1 MSADRTILV
10 VGTYDTK
17 DDELTYLAQV
27 IRAQGGGVLTMD
39 VSVLGD
45 PAAPADLSK
54 HDVAAEG
61 GHTIAEA
68 IGSGD
73 ENTAMQIMARGAAL
87 LAARL
92 HHEGRIDG
100 VLVLGGT
107 MGTDLAL
114 DVCSALPLG
123 VPKYIVSTV
132 SFSPLI
138 PPERLPA
145 DVQMIL
151 WAGGLYGLNSVCRAS
166 LSQAA
171 GAVLGAAR
179 AVETPDRSRPLVG
192 MTSFGKTV
200 LRYMVALKPALE
212 ERGFEVA
219 VFHATG
225 MGGRAFETLAA
236 QGAFACV
243 MDFATQELGNH
254 IHGSTISAG
263 ADRLTAAGLAGVPQI
278 VAPGCYDLVDLVGWQ
293 DMPPLLAD
301 LPSHAHNR
309 LLTSVVLDAPRR
321 RAVAR
326 AHCAQLAGA
335 TGPTVF
341 LLPAGGCGEWDRP
354 GPTCTMPRGLRPF
367 WTRFAPAARRTS
379 HCTRSR
385 RISMTT
391 PSRWRRCRCSTPGA
405 PMAFWTSRR
414 RASVGA
420 RR

>member
-1 MSADRTILV
+1 MTSILI

-17 DDELTYLAQV
+17 DDELHYLAET
-27 IRAQGGGVLTMD
+27 IRGQGGDVVTMD

-45 PAAPADLSK
+45 PSAPTDHSK

-68 IGSGD
+68 IDAGD
-73 ENTAMQIMARGAAL
+73 ENVAMQIMARGAAL

-92 HHEGRIDG
+92 HREGRIDG

-114 DVCSALPLG
+114 DVCNALPLG

-138 PPERLPA
+138 PSERLPA

-151 WAGGLYGLNSVCRAS
+151 WAGGLYGLNAVCKAS

-179 AVETPDRSRPLVG
+179 AVVPPDRSKPLIG

-200 LRYMVALKPALE
+200 LHYMVALKPALE
-212 ERGFEVA
+212 ARGFEVA

-225 MGGRAFETLAA
+225 MGGRAFESLAA
-236 QGAFACV
+236 EGAFAAV
-243 MDFATQELGNH
+243 MDFATQEVGNH
-254 IHGSTISAG
+254 IHGSAITAG
-263 ADRLTAAGLAGVPQI
+263 ETRLTAAGLRGTPQM

-293 DMPPLLAD
+293 PIPAALEG

-309 LLTSVVLDAPRR
+309 LLTAVVLDDDRR

-326 AHCAQLAGA
+326 AHAERLAQA
-335 TGPTVF
+335 TGPTVM
-341 LLPAGGCGEWDRP
+341 LLPTGGCNEWDRP
-354 GPTCTMPRGLRPF
+354 GADLHDAEGL
-367 WTRFAPAARRTS
+367 AAFLDEMRRTCPETIDLREIDG
-379 HCTRSR
+379 HINDAVFCDTVLELFDGWLADGTVTR
-385 RISMTT
+385 
-391 PSRWRRCRCSTPGA
+391 
-405 PMAFWTSRR
+405 
-414 RASVGA
+414 
-420 RR
+420 